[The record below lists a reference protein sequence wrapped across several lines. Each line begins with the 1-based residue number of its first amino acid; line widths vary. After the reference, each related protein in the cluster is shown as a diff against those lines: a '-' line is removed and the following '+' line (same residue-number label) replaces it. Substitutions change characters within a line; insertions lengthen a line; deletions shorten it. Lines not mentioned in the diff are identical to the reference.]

1 VTAIILALLPFIGN
15 FFIQPYLTLT
25 QIIFVNI
32 FWYSAVFAYIFL
44 NFISWLFNVGL
55 ITTRRVVDVDFSNV
69 LYKEISVTVLSKI
82 EDSTVKEAGFIGS
95 LLNYGDVYIQTAGS
109 SENIEFMEVPKPNIV
124 VGIVNNLM
132 GH

>member
-1 VTAIILALLPFIGN
+1 
-15 FFIQPYLTLT
+15 
-25 QIIFVNI
+25 
-32 FWYSAVFAYIFL
+32 
-44 NFISWLFNVGL
+44 L